1 MFYFITKQIL
11 KIQLP
16 RLVRKSKVKHGT
28 VNYDKAK
35 KVGILVT
42 FYDHEKQH
50 AVDEFIDHLV
60 ADKKEVTVMCYDRRR
75 ARNKIF
81 GYLQFT
87 RQNISMLGKI
97 KSEYM
102 IDFVNNDFDYLFHLD
117 LESNEIMNKILALS
131 QAKCRIGVDIEEQR
145 PFFELM
151 VKADTLN
158 QASNLM
164 LRYVKMV
171 SVKEEQV

>member
-1 MFYFITKQIL
+1 MFNFITKQI
-11 KIQLP
+11 IRFQLP
-16 RLVRKSKVKHGT
+16 RLVRKSTIKHGT

-35 KVGILVT
+35 KVGVLVT
-42 FYDHEKQH
+42 FHDHEKQH

-60 ADKKEVTVMCYDRRR
+60 ADKKEVQVMCYDKRR

-87 RQNISMLGKI
+87 DKDISTLGRI
-97 KSEYM
+97 KSEHV

-117 LESNEIMNKILALS
+117 LEANVIMSKLLALS
-131 QAKCRIGVDIEEQR
+131 NARCRIGVDVEEHR
-145 PFFELM
+145 PHFELM

-158 QASNLM
+158 QASSLM
-164 LRYVKMV
+164 MRYVKMV
-171 SVKEEQV
+171 SVKEEKV